1 MSIKK
6 ILLLFALMIKVNA
19 HVVKLKIS
27 FDFDSYS
34 NSHSYSNICI
44 DFGKINNEQDIKNE
58 INKYIDDDKN
68 MNNVEFE
75 FMSSE
80 SILEEFKD
88 VIEET
93 ENNKKAVKKS
103 FDKLKN
109 RIKKDLKDYIF
120 THLLINDSYPY
131 VHINKFSEEIPK
143 IKTKS
148 DIKEIRI
155 YCKKR
160 QKFDL
165 IYDLSE
171 LIDDEKIKEEVLSR
185 HSSCTK
191 SVKEKVKKNL
201 NCNIKKQLEIE
212 FNDLKKFFSSENS
225 FMITDN
231 FSARYELKSEYEY
244 YKVTSFKHQLG
255 YLYIL
260 VYIGNKVKVYFDDA
274 YVKKYN
280 YKVVIKNTKGQR
292 LNDDN
297 TIYNSRKDI
306 FEKSLDGIILKES
319 CDGCRYDREIFEGK
333 TKDDMCYFIDNICKM
348 EEDKD
353 NKILTIT
360 INEDREEYSNIVI
373 NNNSGKGI
381 KKCTFF
387 YRMPKSYI
395 INHMKIGH
403 ENEGFLNGLKYSKNG
418 RICNGTYEL
427 TVRSKKEIEEE
438 EKRKRQEELEKNS
451 IILQEKKCCC
461 NCCR

>member
-1 MSIKK
+1 MSIKE
-6 ILLLFALMIKVNA
+6 ILLLFTLMIKVNA
-19 HVVKLKIS
+19 HVVKLKII
-27 FDFDSYS
+27 FDSDSYS
-34 NSHSYSNICI
+34 DSYSYSNICI
-44 DFGKINNEQDIKNE
+44 DFGKINNEQDIKNA

-68 MNNVEFE
+68 INDVKFE
-75 FMSSE
+75 YIFNE
-80 SILEEFKD
+80 YIKEEFKD
-88 VIEET
+88 VIKET

-103 FDKLKN
+103 FDKLKK

-120 THLLINDSYPY
+120 TSLDSNLPNSW
-131 VHINKFSEEIPK
+131 VHINKFSEVIPK

-165 IYDLSE
+165 IYDLDE
-171 LIDDEKIKEEVLSR
+171 LIDDEKIKEEVLR
-185 HSSCTK
+185 RNNRYIE
-191 SVKEKVKKNL
+191 SVQEKVKADL
-201 NCNIKKQLEIE
+201 NCNIKEQLEKE

-225 FMITDN
+225 FMITNYALD
-231 FSARYELKSEYEY
+231 RYELKNEYEWY
-244 YKVTSFKHQLG
+244 NVTSFKHQLG

-260 VYIGNKVKVYFDDA
+260 VYIGDKVKVYFDDA

-306 FEKSLDGIILKES
+306 FKESLDGIITKES
-319 CDGCRYDREIFEGK
+319 HIGGRYDIEIFEGK
-333 TKDDMCYFIDNICKM
+333 TKDDMCYYINFICKM
-348 EEDKD
+348 EEDKI

-395 INHMKIGH
+395 IDYMEIGD
-403 ENEGFLNGLKYSKNG
+403 ENEGFLNGLKYYKP
-418 RICNGTYEL
+418 
-427 TVRSKKEIEEE
+427 KD
-438 EKRKRQEELEKNS
+438 
-451 IILQEKKCCC
+451 
-461 NCCR
+461 

>member
-1 MSIKK
+1 MNIKK
-6 ILLLFALMIKVNA
+6 ILLLFTLIIKVNA
-19 HVVKLKIS
+19 HVVELKII
-27 FDFDSYS
+27 FDSDSYS
-34 NSHSYSNICI
+34 NSYSYSNICI
-44 DFGKINNEQDIKNE
+44 DFDKINTEQDIKKE
-58 INKYIDDDKN
+58 INEYIDDDKN
-68 MNNVEFE
+68 MNDVKFE
-75 FMSSE
+75 FTYNN
-80 SILEEFKD
+80 SILEEEFKD
-88 VIEET
+88 VITET
-93 ENNKKAVKKS
+93 ENNKTAVEKS
-103 FDKLKN
+103 FDKLKK

-120 THLLINDSYPY
+120 TSLCSNLPDSY

-165 IYDLSE
+165 IYDLDE
-171 LIDDEKIKEEVLSR
+171 LIDNEKIKEEVLSR
-185 HSSCTK
+185 YSRYIESFQK
-191 SVKEKVKKNL
+191 KVKKDL
-201 NCNIKKQLEIE
+201 NCDIKQQLKREMD
-212 FNDLKKFFSSENS
+212 DLEKFFSSENS

-231 FSARYELKSEYEY
+231 FSAGYELKNEYEY
-244 YKVTSFKHQLG
+244 YKVTSFTHQLG

-260 VYIGNKVKVYFDDA
+260 VYIGNKVKVYFNDA

-280 YKVVIKNTKGQR
+280 YKVVIKNTKGER

-306 FEKSLDGIILKES
+306 FEKSLDGIISKES
-319 CDGCRYDREIFEGK
+319 CDSCRYDRKIFEGK
-333 TKDDMCYFIDNICKM
+333 TKDDMCYFVSFICKI

-360 INEDREEYSNIVI
+360 INENREEYSNIVI

-387 YRMPKSYI
+387 YRMPKSNI
-395 INHMKIGH
+395 IDYMKIGD
-403 ENEGFLNGLKYSKNG
+403 ENDGFLNGLKCLGNER

-438 EKRKRQEELEKNS
+438 KLRKKQEELEKNS
-451 IILQEKKCCC
+451 ITIIHQRKCCC
-461 NCCR
+461 Y